1 MFITTSS
8 KEGRIVAAPNNQGS
22 SKASAKPDQQ
32 RSYLAEDLEVDGD
45 VSAKGIL
52 EFAGKITGDI
62 TGETV
67 NLTST
72 SRVHGKVK
80 ARELTVDGQLNGFL
94 GADKLLVRKDARVA
108 ADFEYDDLSV
118 ELGAVLDG
126 HGKRLSGR

>member
-1 MFITTSS
+1 M
-8 KEGRIVAAPNNQGS
+8 AASNNQAS
-22 SKASAKPDQQ
+22 SQASAKPDQN
-32 RSYLAEDLEVDGD
+32 RSYLAEDLEIDGD
-45 VSAKGIL
+45 VTAKGVL

-62 TGETV
+62 TGHTV

-80 ARELTVDGQLNGFL
+80 AHELTVDGHLNGFL

-126 HGKRLSGR
+126 HGKRIAGR

>member
-1 MFITTSS
+1 M
-8 KEGRIVAAPNNQGS
+8 AAPNNQGS